1 MSCGEF
7 PWDSQI
13 FSQGVTRPV
22 RITTISQWPHLRW
35 LAGCDSHGPFK
46 NSHTS
51 HMSSQS
57 VRFCGS
63 FLARLL
69 WYVCCLMYVFCEA
82 RFVKFLWDFHKS
94 LFWFLWYLTYVF
106 CETRSVKSLWDF
118 SVSLLWWV
126 WFLTGVFCET
136 RSVNSL
142 LDFFKCLTTM
152 VMFSHGVLLWVSLG
166 EIIVRF
172 FKISHCDKHV
182 FSWGSFVRLALWNNC
197 EIFQN
202 VSQWSLWFLMG
213 DFCET
218 RSVLSQRD
226 FPVSLFGVLRFLT
239 CVYWESHIGM
249 SFWDFLYNSRVIH
262 MFSHVRLSWD
272 SLRYIVVRFS
282 KYSFVILM
290 LSHGCLWCDS
300 SGETIM
306 RFVKK
311 SFAVYMNSQGIILW
325 NFIFPF
331 KLHWIHVSI
340 ICTTLVK

>member
-142 LDFFKCLTTM
+142 LDF
-152 VMFSHGVLLWVSLG
+152 
-166 EIIVRF
+166 
-172 FKISHCDKHV
+172 
-182 FSWGSFVRLALWNNC
+182 
-197 EIFQN
+197 
-202 VSQWSLWFLMG
+202 
-213 DFCET
+213 
-218 RSVLSQRD
+218 
-226 FPVSLFGVLRFLT
+226 
-239 CVYWESHIGM
+239 
-249 SFWDFLYNSRVIH
+249 
-262 MFSHVRLSWD
+262 
-272 SLRYIVVRFS
+272 
-282 KYSFVILM
+282 
-290 LSHGCLWCDS
+290 
-300 SGETIM
+300 
-306 RFVKK
+306 
-311 SFAVYMNSQGIILW
+311 
-325 NFIFPF
+325 
-331 KLHWIHVSI
+331 
-340 ICTTLVK
+340 